1 MKISPWLIPNKS
13 DYKHDEIRGRILSKN
28 KLGYWI
34 EWSNGTITFE
44 KVIHE

>member
-13 DYKHDEIRGRILSKN
+13 NYKHNEIQGRILSSS

-34 EWSNGTITFE
+34 EWSNGIITFDKIIYE
-44 KVIHE
+44 